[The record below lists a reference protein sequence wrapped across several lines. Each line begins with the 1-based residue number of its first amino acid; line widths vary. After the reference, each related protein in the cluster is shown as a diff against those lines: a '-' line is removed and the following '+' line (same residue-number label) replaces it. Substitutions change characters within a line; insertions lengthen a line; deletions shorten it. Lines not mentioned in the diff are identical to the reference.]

1 MADVINKALKTNR
14 LQALYSTSK
23 YSIYFEELKTLDLK
37 ILFES
42 AKPLLFNILTL
53 NNRIVDLYID
63 DFITSYLDRT
73 TKGIYELIRIFKIV
87 RNTFDLFF
95 TNTLD
100 NLPNSIKRNIALSLW
115 KLKGE
120 GMALE
125 MKKVLD

>member
-1 MADVINKALKTNR
+1 M
-14 LQALYSTSK
+14 
-23 YSIYFEELKTLDLK
+23 
-37 ILFES
+37 
-42 AKPLLFNILTL
+42 
-53 NNRIVDLYID
+53 D
-63 DFITSYLDRT
+63 DFITLCLDRT
-73 TKGIYELIRIFKIV
+73 TKVIYELIRIFKIV

>member
-23 YSIYFEELKTLDLK
+23 YSIYYEELKTLDLK

-73 TKGIYELIRIFKIV
+73 TKGIYELTRIFKIV